1 MVSFLQWVNSIVWG
15 IPALALI
22 VGVGIYLTVKTR
34 FVQIRLLPEAMRGF
48 LGPLFGAD
56 SDLHRSK
63 RRALYTALAATV
75 GTGNLAGVAGAIALG
90 GPGAV
95 FWMWICGFLG
105 MVTKFAEATLAICY
119 RKRRENGEFTG
130 GPMYMILRALRPRWH
145 WLAYLYC
152 FFGIVASFGVGNG
165 TQINTVIGGI
175 NSALLSFGVEESFMR
190 NLLIGLLLGMLICF
204 VMSKGVIGIARA
216 AEMLVPFAALLYV
229 VICAT
234 VLVLR
239 VDAIPDA
246 FRAIISGA
254 FSPRAVTGGALG
266 SFFVTLRVGASRGV
280 FTNEAGMGTAC
291 MAHATSA
298 TSDPVEQG
306 LMGIV
311 EVFIDTI
318 VICTLTAMVI
328 LTSGVFVPYGCDTG
342 ILLTTQAFVSVLG
355 KWVSVFLSVCLCLFA
370 FATVLGWGLYGIQC
384 ARFLFGD
391 GCIKTFVILQSV
403 MAVVSAVINTG
414 TLWLLADIVNGLMAI
429 PNLLVL
435 SKLVPEVG
443 VMVRTYDKRRLQK
456 QAPKD
461 QCVVTR
467 V

>member
-1 MVSFLQWVNSIVWG
+1 M
-15 IPALALI
+15 
-22 VGVGIYLTVKTR
+22 
-34 FVQIRLLPEAMRGF
+34 
-48 LGPLFGAD
+48 
-56 SDLHRSK
+56 
-63 RRALYTALAATV
+63 
-75 GTGNLAGVAGAIALG
+75 
-90 GPGAV
+90 
-95 FWMWICGFLG
+95 
-105 MVTKFAEATLAICY
+105 
-119 RKRRENGEFTG
+119 
-130 GPMYMILRALRPRWH
+130 
-145 WLAYLYC
+145 
-152 FFGIVASFGVGNG
+152 
-165 TQINTVIGGI
+165 
-175 NSALLSFGVEESFMR
+175 
-190 NLLIGLLLGMLICF
+190 
-204 VMSKGVIGIARA
+204 
-216 AEMLVPFAALLYV
+216 